1 VVRCRRNF
9 GDRPKNRR
17 NCTSGFKVKWEAEA
31 VARATAEADAE
42 RARMAR
48 AWLSQHYDG
57 CSALDPRAALF
68 NDPGSLDADAVFGA
82 GMGERLRWAVRPGDR
97 GWRQVAR
104 RADGAVPMHV
114 PHRPGRAPP
123 AGCKPRHHLNLE
135 WLESALADYPNREL
149 VRRLCGEGGVPFEFF
164 GPHSTVEAEDKTS
177 DPEQTAVLFEEIRD
191 EWERG
196 NVLGPYLKEDVP
208 FPWWIVAP
216 MYVLRQGGLGE
227 AGKWR
232 PIHNLAAPPGRS
244 LNDGL
249 RWWDA
254 DHGVWTAKPE
264 IKFDDLRYAVPEVQ
278 RMLDEHGKVSMFKV
292 DMAKAYRQLPLRR
305 GDARLQGLKFFDVRR
320 ALPADLDPA
329 EKKYYY
335 FFCKPSF
342 GATASVWWF
351 HHFSRAV
358 KWLFGRRGLPG
369 VPTEL
374 PEGVAVQCVYVDDT
388 LVVCAVLRGPDGREI
403 DYGPLARQRVLE
415 IYAAAGIKVNL
426 KKLKLEGE
434 PEPVTE
440 FLGVLIDSEARE
452 ARLGED
458 RVEQGM
464 KLLEG
469 VKGKRVMLKKDLEKL
484 VGWLNWAAMVCA
496 PARIFLRRLYDLLG
510 KRGRWVKLTR
520 GAQADLA
527 WWRRFW
533 RRANG
538 VAFFSDSDWRAAD
551 DCALYTDASTSTGYG
566 AVFGNEYFYGEWPEG
581 MNVPD
586 MDINALEMLVFLLVA
601 WTWGPQMKHRR
612 TVVHA
617 DNTSAVAA
625 LNNRTSKDAALM
637 VILRRL
643 WEEAAVN
650 GFDLS
655 ASLRGTW
662 TAGVDNPLADALSR
676 GAIDKFLADYS
687 ESDLHTRFGPPVRRQ
702 VDQVRLRSVILA
714 VQKACAA
721 SERWQE
727 RHEGARARAA
737 EERARRDARAT
748 GGS

>member
-1 VVRCRRNF
+1 
-9 GDRPKNRR
+9 
-17 NCTSGFKVKWEAEA
+17 
-31 VARATAEADAE
+31 
-42 RARMAR
+42 
-48 AWLSQHYDG
+48 
-57 CSALDPRAALF
+57 
-68 NDPGSLDADAVFGA
+68 
-82 GMGERLRWAVRPGDR
+82 
-97 GWRQVAR
+97 
-104 RADGAVPMHV
+104 
-114 PHRPGRAPP
+114 
-123 AGCKPRHHLNLE
+123 
-135 WLESALADYPNREL
+135 
-149 VRRLCGEGGVPFEFF
+149 
-164 GPHSTVEAEDKTS
+164 
-177 DPEQTAVLFEEIRD
+177 
-191 EWERG
+191 
-196 NVLGPYLKEDVP
+196 
-208 FPWWIVAP
+208 
-216 MYVLRQGGLGE
+216 
-227 AGKWR
+227 
-232 PIHNLAAPPGRS
+232 
-244 LNDGL
+244 
-249 RWWDA
+249 
-254 DHGVWTAKPE
+254 
-264 IKFDDLRYAVPEVQ
+264 
-278 RMLDEHGKVSMFKV
+278 
-292 DMAKAYRQLPLRR
+292 
-305 GDARLQGLKFFDVRR
+305 
-320 ALPADLDPA
+320 
-329 EKKYYY
+329 
-335 FFCKPSF
+335 
-342 GATASVWWF
+342 
-351 HHFSRAV
+351 
-358 KWLFGRRGLPG
+358 
-369 VPTEL
+369 
-374 PEGVAVQCVYVDDT
+374 
-388 LVVCAVLRGPDGREI
+388 
-403 DYGPLARQRVLE
+403 
-415 IYAAAGIKVNL
+415 
-426 KKLKLEGE
+426 
-434 PEPVTE
+434 
-440 FLGVLIDSEARE
+440 
-452 ARLGED
+452 
-458 RVEQGM
+458 
-464 KLLEG
+464 
-469 VKGKRVMLKKDLEKL
+469 
-484 VGWLNWAAMVCA
+484 MVCA